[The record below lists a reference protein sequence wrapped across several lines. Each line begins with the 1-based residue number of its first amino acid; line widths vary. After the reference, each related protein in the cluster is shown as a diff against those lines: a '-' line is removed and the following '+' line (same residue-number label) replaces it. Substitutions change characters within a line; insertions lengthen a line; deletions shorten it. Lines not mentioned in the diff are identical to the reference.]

1 MKNRE
6 YSSVAAAGSNSTAV
20 SLGGLQTS
28 NNNNTT
34 LSAQTATTKPITA
47 QDVVDRITR
56 KRPRDNNNGGNIS
69 SISNSS
75 NVKGTPNKILYAK
88 AREIDIIFQQLLSSG
103 NTQQQ
108 HGDTGVILPS
118 LLEVGNKIQQFIIEF
133 DRTQGGVNNG
143 QGGFGNNNL
152 VGPPVTN
159 ATMQGN
165 QTSLSSDQYLDCLL
179 SLWSICFNGQSTITQ
194 QQGQDIIIPQACSP
208 NNIFFPLLINSL
220 LVRLRTLLT
229 STNNATNQTKK
240 KSNPWGVTTPSSST
254 NNVAPDSDSN
264 PQSIEMQCLSKLLQ
278 IIMSSILLWDDND
291 SHNNE
296 WYRIFYGYIKE
307 GEGSA
312 AGGGLSS
319 ERIERLYSSVCHL
332 IHPQQQNQQQLG
344 MMGGGLNQQQQQP
357 PPPQQQQQNKAFEED
372 GIGMLFAAAR
382 AETSTSLFS
391 DFSGLSMQQN
401 NTQQPQPPP
410 SQQQPPTWDFDSLW
424 NDTATPSA
432 TATASGPSTATASA
446 SGGSHSPSNSTSGVV
461 GLNPSFGVVA
471 GLSPSFSASNLL
483 SAETIVA
490 GDVPIPPLVSSSD
503 KKIESKKDE
512 STTTNT
518 NNNTADLEI
527 IDILKNRAFVIP
539 LPPLDERKVI
549 NALKGVDITDNT
561 NSGTGGKKKRKKKN
575 KGTTTNTNSG
585 SSSISSQLTQ
595 WKKRALHIIIESG
608 LTPKT
613 LPRLVEQN
621 PVIAIE
627 CLILI
632 LTAPDEVIEEQMP
645 VDDNTN
651 IDNNDKKE
659 EKVDEENDDAKSDKS
674 SETSMKNRYLSAL
687 SGMDMSIHSM
697 EVVNRLATYSTSSR
711 GEVSATASSSSPA
724 SGKKNSKQKKQKK
737 KKKSQQ
743 QQRVQQEDVKDEQQ
757 PLLHAE
763 YIHLYISTCISSCE
777 SMSYDRHLQNKSVR
791 LFCVFLQSLI
801 RNGIIS
807 VEVSICLCWLA
818 SKLSFKGVLTP
829 NSPCLFSGLVC

>member
-1 MKNRE
+1 MKNRV
-6 YSSVAAAGSNSTAV
+6 YSSVAAGSNSTV
-20 SLGGLQTS
+20 GIGLQSSTS

-34 LSAQTATTKPITA
+34 LSHQTSTTKPITA

-56 KRPRDNNNGGNIS
+56 KRPRDNNNIGGNIS
-69 SISNSS
+69 SISNP

-103 NTQQQ
+103 NNTTKQQ
-108 HGDTGVILPS
+108 HGDTGVILPT

-133 DRTQGGVNNG
+133 DRTRGGVSGKGGTSG
-143 QGGFGNNNL
+143 QQGVNNNL
-152 VGPPVTN
+152 VGPPVTITN
-159 ATMQGN
+159 EQGGN
-165 QTSLSSDQYLDCLL
+165 QTLNSDQYLDCLL
-179 SLWSICFNGQSTITQ
+179 SLWTICFNGQSSITQHTGQ
-194 QQGQDIIIPQACSP
+194 QQGDTIIPQACSP
-208 NNIFFPLLINSL
+208 NNIFFPFLINSL

-229 STNNATNQTKK
+229 STNATQMKK
-240 KSNPWGVTTPSSST
+240 KNVNPWGVTTPTPSST
-254 NNVAPDSDSN
+254 NNVAESS
-264 PQSIEMQCLSKLLQ
+264 PQSIELQCLSKLLQ
-278 IIMSSILLWDDND
+278 IIMSSILLWDD

-307 GEGSA
+307 GEETAGS
-312 AGGGLSS
+312 GDNSLSS
-319 ERIERLYSSVCHL
+319 VRIERLYGSVYHL
-332 IHPQQQNQQQLG
+332 IHPQQHQQQL
-344 MMGGGLNQQQQQP
+344 MGGGLNQHQQQP
-357 PPPQQQQQNKAFEED
+357 PPPPQQQNKAFEDD

-391 DFSGLSMQQN
+391 DFSGLSMQN
-401 NTQQPQPPP
+401 NTQPQPPP
-410 SQQQPPTWDFDSLW
+410 PQQQPPTWDFDSLW
-424 NDTATPSA
+424 NDTATPT
-432 TATASGPSTATASA
+432 TAAASGPSTNTAITSA
-446 SGGSHSPSNSTSGVV
+446 GSGSHSPSNSTSGVV

-483 SAETIVA
+483 SAETVVAA

-503 KKIESKKDE
+503 KKIEAKKDE
-512 STTTNT
+512 STTT

-539 LPPLDERKVI
+539 LPPLDERKVL
-549 NALKGVDITDNT
+549 NALKGVDTTDNT
-561 NSGTGGKKKRKKKN
+561 NSSGTGGKKKRKKKN
-575 KGTTTNTNSG
+575 KGTTANTNSG
-585 SSSISSQLTQ
+585 SMSSQLTQ

-645 VDDNTN
+645 IDDDT

-659 EKVDEENDDAKSDKS
+659 EEVEENDDAKSDKS

-697 EVVNRLATYSTSSR
+697 EVVNRLATYSTSSSR
-711 GEVSATASSSSPA
+711 GEVSASSPPA
-724 SGKKNSKQKKQKK
+724 AGKKNSKQKKQKK

-743 QQRVQQEDVKDEQQ
+743 QAVQQQENVKDEQQ

-807 VEVSICLCWLA
+807 VEVSVC
-818 SKLSFKGVLTP
+818 FVLG
-829 NSPCLFSGLVC
+829 CI

>member
-1 MKNRE
+1 MKNRD
-6 YSSVAAAGSNSTAV
+6 YSSVAAAGSNSPAG
-20 SLGGLQTS
+20 LGLQTS
-28 NNNNTT
+28 NNNTT
-34 LSAQTATTKPITA
+34 LSQTATTKPITA

-56 KRPRDNNNGGNIS
+56 KRPRDNNNNKNNIS

-75 NVKGTPNKILYAK
+75 NVKGAPNKILYQK

-103 NTQQQ
+103 NNTTKQQ
-108 HGDTGVILPS
+108 HGDTGVILPT

-152 VGPPVTN
+152 VGPPVTTN
-159 ATMQGN
+159 IEQGGI
-165 QTSLSSDQYLDCLL
+165 QTLSSDQYLDCLL
-179 SLWSICFNGQSTITQ
+179 SLWTICFNGQSSITQ
-194 QQGQDIIIPQACSP
+194 NGQDIIIPQACSP

-220 LVRLRTLLT
+220 LVRLRALLT
-229 STNNATNQTKK
+229 STNAATQIKK
-240 KSNPWGVTTPSSST
+240 KSNPWGVTTP
-254 NNVAPDSDSN
+254 NNIAPDSDSSS
-264 PQSIEMQCLSKLLQ
+264 QSIEMQCLSKLLQ

-307 GEGSA
+307 GEGGAS
-312 AGGGLSS
+312 GGGLSS
-319 ERIERLYSSVCHL
+319 ERIERLYSSVYHL
-332 IHPQQQNQQQLG
+332 IHPQQQNQQQL
-344 MMGGGLNQQQQQP
+344 MGGELNQQQ
-357 PPPQQQQQNKAFEED
+357 PPPQQQQQNKAFEDD

-401 NTQQPQPPP
+401 NTQQQPQPPP
-410 SQQQPPTWDFDSLW
+410 PQQQPPTWDFDSLW

-432 TATASGPSTATASA
+432 TATASGPSTATTAVS

-471 GLSPSFSASNLL
+471 GLSPSFSATNLL
-483 SAETIVA
+483 SAETVVA
-490 GDVPIPPLVSSSD
+490 GDVLPIPPLVSSTSD
-503 KKIESKKDE
+503 KTIETKKDE
-512 STTTNT
+512 STTTTT
-518 NNNTADLEI
+518 NNSADLEI

-549 NALKGVDITDNT
+549 NALKGADTTDNT
-561 NSGTGGKKKRKKKN
+561 NSSAGTGGKKKRKKKN
-575 KGTTTNTNSG
+575 KGTTANTNSG
-585 SSSISSQLTQ
+585 GSMSSQLTQ

-645 VDDNTN
+645 MDDNTN

-659 EKVDEENDDAKSDKS
+659 EEVEDNDDAKSDKS

-711 GEVSATASSSSPA
+711 GEVSATANASSSPA
-724 SGKKNSKQKKQKK
+724 AAGKKNSKQKKQKK

-743 QQRVQQEDVKDEQQ
+743 QQAVQQQEDTKEEQQ

-807 VEVSICLCWLA
+807 VEVSVC
-818 SKLSFKGVLTP
+818 FV
-829 NSPCLFSGLVC
+829 LVCI